1 MFCANCGK
9 PIEDD
14 ARFCEFC
21 GTPVLDEGP
30 ASYAD
35 DVSGRQAG
43 DTVSAQASPSQD
55 VGANQGFRPA
65 MAQGAAPRGKGIS
78 PQVATVAA
86 VCAVLVIAVAVFA
99 IPRIIE
105 VAGGSPSPSKC
116 R

>member
-21 GTPVLDEGP
+21 GTPVPDEGP

-43 DTVSAQASPSQD
+43 DTVFAQASPSQD
-55 VGANQGFRPA
+55 VEGNRGFRPA
-65 MAQGAAPRGKGIS
+65 MAQGAAPRAKAS
-78 PQVATVAA
+78 PRRLRPLRRYARFS
-86 VCAVLVIAVAVFA
+86 LS
-99 IPRIIE
+99 R
-105 VAGGSPSPSKC
+105 
-116 R
+116 

>member
-1 MFCANCGK
+1 MFCSNCGK

-55 VGANQGFRPA
+55 VGASRGFRRRWRKEPPL
-65 MAQGAAPRGKGIS
+65 GAKASPRRLRPLRRYARFS
-78 PQVATVAA
+78 
-86 VCAVLVIAVAVFA
+86 LS
-99 IPRIIE
+99 R
-105 VAGGSPSPSKC
+105 
-116 R
+116 

>member
-43 DTVSAQASPSQD
+43 DTVFAQASPSQD
-55 VGANQGFRPA
+55 VEGNRGFRPA
-65 MAQGAAPRGKGIS
+65 MAQGAAPQCKGIS

-99 IPRIIE
+99 VPRIIE
-105 VAGGSPSPSKC
+105 AVGGSSS
-116 R
+116 

>member
-1 MFCANCGK
+1 MFCSNCGK

-43 DTVSAQASPSQD
+43 DTVSA
-55 VGANQGFRPA
+55 
-65 MAQGAAPRGKGIS
+65 
-78 PQVATVAA
+78 
-86 VCAVLVIAVAVFA
+86 
-99 IPRIIE
+99 
-105 VAGGSPSPSKC
+105 
-116 R
+116 

>member
-43 DTVSAQASPSQD
+43 
-55 VGANQGFRPA
+55 GYRL
-65 MAQGAAPRGKGIS
+65 
-78 PQVATVAA
+78 
-86 VCAVLVIAVAVFA
+86 CAGVAVA
-99 IPRIIE
+99 
-105 VAGGSPSPSKC
+105 GC
-116 R
+116 